1 MKNFTA
7 ILFLVF
13 FLFGCEKEEASF
25 TEEVSYT
32 ASCPTGFQGPQVT
45 VVKTGTSS
53 RGAEDAKTKAQKS
66 AKAEAEAQLVCEK
79 IIYSRDATFTASC
92 PGGYF
97 GTAIRVTKTDTSS
110 ISSATAY
117 NKAYTAAKAEAE
129 EALACTQLRTPTG
142 SASCD
147 LVQCLGKSK
156 QGNPCKN
163 KTTNCTR
170 LCYLH

>member
-1 MKNFTA
+1 MKNFTL
-7 ILFLVF
+7 IVFLAF
-13 FLFGCEKEEASF
+13 FLFGCEKEEAF
-25 TEEVSYT
+25 TEEVTYT
-32 ASCPTGFQGPQVT
+32 ASCPTGFQGLKVT
-45 VVKTGTSS
+45 VIKTGTSS
-53 RGAEDAKTKAQKS
+53 KSAEDAKTKAQKS

-79 IIYSRDATFTASC
+79 VLYSRDATFTASC

-110 ISSATAY
+110 VSSATAY
-117 NKAYTAAKAEAE
+117 NKAYAAARAEAE

-142 SASCD
+142 SASCT

-156 QGNPCKN
+156 QDNPCKN